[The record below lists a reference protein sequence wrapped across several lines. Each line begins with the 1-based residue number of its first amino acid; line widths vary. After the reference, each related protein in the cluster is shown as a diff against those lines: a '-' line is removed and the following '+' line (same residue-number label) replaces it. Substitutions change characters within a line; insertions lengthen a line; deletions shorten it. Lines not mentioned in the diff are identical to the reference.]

1 MSKGKAAVIYVK
13 KENIMIYIPLCM
25 RQNISLVVCT
35 GDVRELE
42 QARTSL
48 ALGASDRLMISVLT
62 VVFQYLKEVYK

>member
-25 RQNISLVVCT
+25 WQNISLVVCT

>member
-25 RQNISLVVCT
+25 WQNISLVVCT

-42 QARTSL
+42 QARISL
-48 ALGASDRLMISVLT
+48 ALGASDRLMTSVLM

>member
-25 RQNISLVVCT
+25 WQNISLVVCT

-48 ALGASDRLMISVLT
+48 ALGASDRLMTSVLT